1 MARGEDKQSSERTG
15 SRNFGV
21 LVRLGAFLLPYR
33 LRLVGAA
40 IALTIAAGSVLGL
53 GTALRWLVDAG
64 FASGNSALLDRALW
78 GLVGFIVLLAG
89 ATYSRSYLV
98 TWLGERVT
106 ADLRKAV
113 FARTLRLSP
122 AFFETTR
129 TGEVLSRLTADTTAI
144 QTIVGST
151 ASMALRNVLLMIG
164 GAAMMAITAP
174 DLAAITLAV
183 VPFVVAPI
191 VIFGRRVRKLSRE
204 SQDRLGDV
212 GADIDE
218 TLNAVR
224 TVQAFNREAADG
236 ARFDRRVEEAF
247 VANARRAAAR
257 SALIALVMLLVFGAV
272 GFVLWVGGHG
282 AMRGEISVGQLSA
295 FVFYAVIVASSVG
308 AISEFMADL
317 QRAAGASERLFE
329 LLDAV
334 PDIRSPASPALFPVP
349 SRGAVAFE
357 HVSFRYPSAPDR
369 TALDDL
375 SFAVEPGETVAI
387 VGPSGAGKTTV
398 YQLLLR
404 FYDPQGGVVRL
415 DGVDLRL
422 ADPAEARARV
432 GLVPQE
438 PTIFAADV
446 LENIRYGRV
455 GATDAEVRAAARAA
469 YADEFV
475 ERLPQGWNTFL
486 GERGVR
492 LSGGQRQ
499 RIAIARALVRDP
511 ALLLLDEATSALDA
525 ESERYVQAA
534 LEAVGRS
541 RTVLAIAHR
550 LATVVRADRLIV
562 LDHGRKIAE
571 GPHARLVAEGGLY
584 ARLAAL
590 QFDAPS
596 GERATLQ
603 GVVGR

>member
-1 MARGEDKQSSERTG
+1 MAERSEKTVETG
-15 SRNFGV
+15 ANAPARATSRNFRV
-21 LVRLGAFLLPYR
+21 LARLGAFLLPYR
-33 LRLVGAA
+33 ARMAA
-40 IALTIAAGSVLGL
+40 AFVALTLAAGSVLGL
-53 GTALRWLVDAG
+53 GTALRWLIDAG
-64 FASGNSALLDRALW
+64 FASGDAGLLDSALW
-78 GLVGFIVLLAG
+78 GLIGFVLLLAG

-151 ASMALRNVLLMIG
+151 ASMALRNVLLMVG
-164 GAAMMAITAP
+164 GATMMAITAP
-174 DLAAITLAV
+174 GLATMTLAV

-191 VIFGRRVRKLSRE
+191 VLFGRKVRALSRE

-224 TVQAFNREAADG
+224 TVQAFNREDVDG

-247 VANARRAAAR
+247 AANARRAAAR

-282 AMRGEISVGQLSA
+282 AMRGELTVGQLSA
-295 FVFYAVIVASSVG
+295 FVFYAVVVASSVG

-317 QRAAGASERLFE
+317 QRAAGAS
-329 LLDAV
+329 
-334 PDIRSPASPALFPVP
+334 SPA
-349 SRGAVAFE
+349 RGAAAFE
-357 HVSFRYPSAPDR
+357 GVTFRYPSAPDR
-369 TALDDL
+369 AALEDL
-375 SFAVEPGETVAI
+375 SFAVAPGETVAV

-398 YQLLLR
+398 FQLLMR
-404 FYDPQGGVVRL
+404 FYDPQAGAVRL
-415 DGVDLRL
+415 DGIDLRD
-422 ADPAEARARV
+422 ADPAQARARIGFV
-432 GLVPQE
+432 SQE

-446 LENIRYGRV
+446 MENIRYGR
-455 GATDAEVRAAARAA
+455 TDASDADVRAAAKAA
-469 YADEFV
+469 YVDEFA

-534 LEAVGRS
+534 LETLGQG
-541 RTVLAIAHR
+541 RTVIAIAHR

-562 LDHGRKIAE
+562 LDRGRKLAE
-571 GPHARLVAEGGLY
+571 GPHARLVAQGGLY

-590 QFDAPS
+590 QFDTPPPEFGARLE
-596 GERATLQ
+596 G
-603 GVVGR
+603 VGR